1 MSQLI
6 LDLPETMDKQIAARG
21 LSKEQLGRV
30 MTYLL
35 EVYLH
40 VEQSNEFIRVAS
52 QHAAPKKAR
61 KAGSA
66 KHLGVVMADDFDEPL
81 PDFVEYTS

>member
-6 LDLPETMDKQIAARG
+6 LDLPETVDKQIAASG

-40 VEQSNEFIRVAS
+40 LDQSNEFIRVAS
-52 QHAAPKKAR
+52 QHATPKKAR

-66 KHLGVVMADDFDEPL
+66 KHLGVVIADDFEEPL
-81 PDFVEYTS
+81 PDFAEYMS